1 MKKEK
6 KEVKMKDKLKKQEV
20 LDDAM
25 TIPEELASDTEVS
38 AEIAVQEDMLAALER
53 EKAEAV
59 DKYVRTLA
67 EFENFR
73 RRSIQERLNWIKN
86 ANESLIL
93 KLCDILDD
101 FERAIENTPRE
112 DRDASLFKGMEA
124 IERKFSK
131 ILQNEGLEKIEA
143 ENKEFDPMF
152 HEALACPPSEVEK
165 DKVISVIQNG
175 YLLNNKVIRPAK
187 VAVSAGAPDDE

>member
-1 MKKEK
+1 MKKGK
-6 KEVKMKDKLKKQEV
+6 KEAKMKDKPKTQEV

-25 TIPEELASDTEVS
+25 AAAEELAHDTEVS
-38 AEIAVQEDMLAALER
+38 TEIEVQEDRLAVLER

-73 RRSIQERLNWIKN
+73 RRSNQERLNWIKN

-101 FERAIENTPRE
+101 FERAFDNTSE
-112 DRDASLFKGMEA
+112 EERDTPLFKGMEA

-187 VAVSAGAPDDE
+187 VAVSAGLTDAE